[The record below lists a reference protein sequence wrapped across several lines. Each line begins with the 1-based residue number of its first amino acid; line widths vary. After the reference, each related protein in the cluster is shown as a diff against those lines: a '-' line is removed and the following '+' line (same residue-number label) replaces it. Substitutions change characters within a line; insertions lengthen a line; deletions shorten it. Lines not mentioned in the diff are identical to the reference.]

1 MVRSPM
7 PRDVRA
13 LPKAN
18 LHLHLT
24 GSMRPETA
32 AELAARHGLPPL
44 PPVDPDQ
51 PGPHGWEVFQGR
63 YDTARAAVRSA
74 ADIERIVAE
83 AVADDVAEGA
93 GWLEIQVDPTSYA
106 PHLGSLE
113 AVVEAVLAAARGRP
127 VGVIL
132 AASWGADPA
141 HAERLAR
148 LAFRYAPDGVVGF
161 GLSNDERLGKVADF
175 APAFRLVGE
184 AGLLAVPHAGF
195 YEAAWHVREAVT
207 LLGARRIGHGL
218 TAVHDPDLLAMLADR
233 GVALEVCPTSYPP
246 FGVVADLASVPL
258 RRLLS
263 AGVPVALATD
273 DPLIFSVGLA
283 GQYTI
288 AREQLGCTDAE
299 LARLAEQSIAVSA
312 APDAV
317 RDRLLAGVRDWLA
330 SPCT

>member
-1 MVRSPM
+1 MR
-7 PRDVRA
+7 RDVRA

-24 GSMRPETA
+24 GSMRPGTA

-44 PPVDPDQ
+44 PPVDPAQ
-51 PGPHGWEVFQGR
+51 PRPHGWEVFQAR
-63 YDTARAAVRSA
+63 YDTARAAVRTA
-74 ADIERIVAE
+74 EDIERIVTE
-83 AVADDVAEGA
+83 AVADNLADGA

-106 PHLGSLE
+106 PHLGGLE
-113 AVVEAVLAAARGRP
+113 GAVEAVLAAAHGKP
-127 VGVIL
+127 LGVIL
-132 AASWGADPA
+132 AASWGADPV

-148 LAFRYAPDGVVGF
+148 LAVRYASDGVVGF

-175 APAFRLVGE
+175 VPAFGLVND

-195 YEAAWHVREAVT
+195 YEAAWHVRDTVA

-218 TAVHDPDLLAMLADR
+218 TAVDDAGVIGLLVER

-258 RRLLS
+258 RPLLA

-273 DPLIFSVGLA
+273 DPLIFEVGLA

-288 AREQLGCTDAE
+288 AREHLGCTDEE
-299 LARLAEQSIAVSA
+299 LALLAEQSIAVSA
-312 APDAV
+312 APEAV
-317 RDRLLAGVRDWLA
+317 RQRLLIGVRDWLA
-330 SPCT
+330 GDGD